1 MKVVLPRLGS
11 GGFGSVA
18 KINEMMAAIEAAF
31 ENTLSRDGD
40 TPNQLQ
46 FDLDL
51 NGFNIINSGAS
62 DSPTRLVSFQEMT
75 NFVKGASTG
84 LVIQKVQVITATASQ
99 TVFTLTDFAYS
110 PGTNNLAVYV
120 DGVRKISGT
129 DYTETSASVVTF
141 TVGLSVGQ
149 KATFVNNEFVGNIS
163 LPTHTHPWSQITGVP
178 VFTTRWPDWT
188 EVTGKP
194 ATFIPAAHV
203 HSTADITSGTGLAD
217 ARRGIWVQSSQP
229 TAGRIGELWFW

>member
-1 MKVVLPRLGS
+1 MKVTLPRLAA
-11 GGFGSVA
+11 GGFGSTA

-51 NGFNIINSGAS
+51 NGFNIINSGDS
-62 DSPTRLVSFQEMT
+62 DSPNRLLSYQEMVD
-75 NFVKGASTG
+75 FVKGASTG
-84 LVIQKVQVITATASQ
+84 LVIQKIQVITATASQ
-99 TVFTLTDFAYS
+99 TAFTLTDFVYS
-110 PGTNNLAVYV
+110 PGSNNLSVYV
-120 DGVRKISGT
+120 DGVRKNLSL
-129 DYTETSASVVTF
+129 DYVETSASVVTF
-141 TVGLSVGQ
+141 LSGLSVGQ
-149 KATFVNNEFVGNIS
+149 KVTFVNNEFVGNIS
-163 LPTHTHPWSQITGVP
+163 LPTHTHPWSQVTGAP

-194 ATFIPAAHV
+194 TTFAPSAHV

-217 ARRGIWVQSSQP
+217 AQRGVWVQATQP
-229 TAGRIGELWFW
+229 TAGRIGDLWFW